1 MSTSKP
7 NPRPRRRATTQTIE
21 QIEAQAAAI
30 EHAECAV
37 MQDLAAWLR
46 ERAVEL
52 PVESKL
58 PMRFAKAANDIELFT
73 GGSSSMPEFAAR
85 RGVQRNLVD
94 EWGRE
99 RCEELRDLLED
110 ALGRTG
116 F

>member
-1 MSTSKP
+1 MASSKP
-7 NPRPRRRATTQTIE
+7 NPRSGDRATTQTID

-58 PMRFAKAANDIELFT
+58 PMRFAKAAKDIELFT
-73 GGSSSMPEFAAR
+73 GGSSAMPEFAAR

-94 EWGRE
+94 KWGHE
-99 RCEELRDLLED
+99 RCEELRDLLDD
-110 ALGRTG
+110 ALRRTG